1 MQLVLNKYGIS
12 LSVKDGLFR
21 VKHDDKEQKIPIE
34 KVRSIILHRSAKITS
49 DVFFEAID
57 HEIDILFFNKIG
69 KPQGRI
75 WSHKYGS
82 ISTIRKNQVKF
93 AQGGAGAKWIK
104 ELITNKIS
112 NQVALL
118 LTVGKPDGTGEREI
132 RKAIEKL
139 QGYLEK
145 IKMLEIENIQ
155 EVAPKL
161 RGWEGNCSRLYFRCI
176 SNNLPEQYRFEDRS
190 QHPAFDMFNA
200 LLNYAYGILYSKIEG
215 AMIMAGIDPYVG
227 VMHRD
232 EYNRP
237 VLVFD
242 AIENFRVWADFVV
255 VNLCMQQIIFK
266 EFFEIENGVYYL
278 NSQGKRILIQS
289 FNDYFDEVTGLK
301 GVQRSRN
308 QHLVIF
314 AQKLATKI
322 KSLTV

>member
-34 KVRSIILHRSAKITS
+34 KIQSIILHRAAQITS

-82 ISTIRKNQVKF
+82 ISTIRKNQVRF
-93 AQGGAGAKWIK
+93 AQGSAGAKWIK
-104 ELITNKIS
+104 ELITNKVG

-118 LTVGKPDGTGEREI
+118 LTVGKPDGTTEREI
-132 RKAIEKL
+132 RKAIDKL

-145 IKMLEIENIQ
+145 IKMLKIENIQ
-155 EVAPKL
+155 DVAPKL

-176 SNNLPEQYRFEDRS
+176 SNNLPEQYRFEERS

-215 AMIMAGIDPYVG
+215 VMIMAGIDPYVG

-266 EFFEIENGVYYL
+266 EFFEIENSVYYL
-278 NSQGKRILIQS
+278 NGQGKRILIQS

-322 KSLTV
+322 KSLT